1 MKKSKRSILAYSTS
15 LLVAAS
21 AGSAANSDATLDP
34 HAHHQSMDAAEA
46 TSHSLFNVS
55 SEWQNQNGDT
65 LPLNQLEGKVQV
77 VAMVYTTCQY
87 ACPRIVAQ
95 LKAIEGELASHTTD
109 QIGICLVT
117 IDPERDTVEAFNR
130 FAKEKSLD
138 TNRWTFLRGSPGD
151 ILELAN
157 LLGVKYKRLPDG
169 EFSHSN
175 IITLVNGEGEI
186 VHQLNGLG
194 TDPAPLVA
202 EARELLTANAH
213 AHHH

>member
-1 MKKSKRSILAYSTS
+1 MITTLRSILAFSTA
-15 LLVAAS
+15 LFATTS
-21 AGSAANSDATLDP
+21 AGTAADSNADP
-34 HAHHQSMDAAEA
+34 HAHHHSMEAAEA
-46 TSHSLFNVS
+46 TAHSLFNVS
-55 SEWQNQNGDT
+55 SNWQNQNGDT
-65 LPLNQLEGKVQV
+65 LPLNQLEGKLQV

-95 LKAIEGELASHTTD
+95 LKAIETALSDQPTD
-109 QIGICLVT
+109 QFGICLVT

-130 FAKEKSLD
+130 FAKEQSLD
-138 TNRWTFLRGSPGD
+138 ANRWTFLRGSQGD

-175 IITLVNGEGEI
+175 IVTLLNGEGEI
-186 VHQLNGLG
+186 VHQLNGVG
-194 TDPAPLVA
+194 ADPAPLVA
-202 EARELLTANAH
+202 AARKLLAPDPR